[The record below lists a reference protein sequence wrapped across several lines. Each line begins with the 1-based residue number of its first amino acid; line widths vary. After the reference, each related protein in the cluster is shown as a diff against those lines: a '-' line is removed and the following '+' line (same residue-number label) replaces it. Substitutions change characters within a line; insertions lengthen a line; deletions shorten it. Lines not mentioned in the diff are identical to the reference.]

1 MAKIEPT
8 SSAGAGDQTAVTL
21 TCYAVGCCWAVDES
35 DLTMTKKQ
43 MMDTPEGIVIKKTYS
58 ARSMVDPRNKKVLWH
73 WPVML
78 PCIANRVQWWITG
91 WKISVKYCEI
101 LLSRK
106 KNSFFPLILYPIC
119 SMYGI
124 FTIIYLQNW
133 VISFGPM
140 LVNICKYSIHWAYGY
155 GFVFMSPT
163 SHGSSWPGLAT
174 RNLRETSVDRR
185 GKERTIRMRCWIS
198 VFLKAM
204 FMGKMMINPWW
215 FGDILPVLSIFWWG
229 KWWEND
235 DSPSSSGSKFR
246 TRFGMVFEE
255 FWSCW
260 TWSISKSFRV
270 FSGWNPRLVCSIA
283 HGTEWKSQGESKV
296 HYSPMWPMWS
306 ISRLVTGTTYLTL
319 KWCIIIFLI
328 EIAINWGREPESQ
341 AGQPQG
347 FRRLVARWRLD
358 QDPWL

>member
-1 MAKIEPT
+1 MKAT
-8 SSAGAGDQTAVTL
+8 SRWRKNRWWIHQKESSSKKHIQPDQWLIHA
-21 TCYAVGCCWAVDES
+21 
-35 DLTMTKKQ
+35 
-43 MMDTPEGIVIKKTYS
+43 
-58 ARSMVDPRNKKVLWH
+58 NKKVLWH

-106 KNSFFPLILYPIC
+106 KKVFFHWFLYSHMLHVWYI
-119 SMYGI
+119 YHY
-124 FTIIYLQNW
+124 FTYKTGW
-133 VISFGPM
+133 FSFGPM